1 SDLKT
6 LMNDSSRSSSAGRG
20 TARWL
25 MSMTVAEV
33 ALAIMLVAGA
43 GWLVR
48 GFANLRNTD
57 AGLGSAS
64 PLRGTLRRDVRAQ
77 FHGRAFDAQNPP
89 GTRQRFVSPG
99 AFTAMG

>member
-1 SDLKT
+1 MRSDMKT
-6 LMNDSSRSSSAGRG
+6 LMNDSSRSASAGRG

-25 MSMTVAEV
+25 MAMTVAEV

-57 AGLGSAS
+57 AGL
-64 PLRGTLRRDVRAQ
+64 RGGQAAALRRVVPR
-77 FHGRAFDAQNPP
+77 
-89 GTRQRFVSPG
+89 
-99 AFTAMG
+99 TAISRRRTPCARRSSTS